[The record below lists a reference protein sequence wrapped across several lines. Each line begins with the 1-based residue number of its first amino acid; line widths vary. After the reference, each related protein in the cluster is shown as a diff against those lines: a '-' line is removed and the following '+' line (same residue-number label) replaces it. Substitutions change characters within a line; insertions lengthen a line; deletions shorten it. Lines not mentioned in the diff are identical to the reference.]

1 MLLENTLKKLVSKE
15 FYYKDLFQSI
25 IDLFYQMCLNN
36 PSCQKILL
44 PNLNYFLDMMN
55 QRIVTDHL
63 ISEIIKSN
71 ADEEHRKNFGEYLVS
86 KIINEGYFQSS
97 LIQQLIKLASDKNDS
112 ESGVSESDGENSN
125 QQFILKK
132 IIESQKFRELL
143 IMKTGTIS
151 KKIGIIKAY
160 IKKRDFCNQRNQEDD
175 EDMQQEKESL
185 GLHLAIIDLVAACAK
200 NSPFGIAQV

>member
-1 MLLENTLKKLVSKE
+1 MKKLVSKE

-25 IDLFYQMCLNN
+25 IDFFYQMCLNN

-71 ADEEHRKNFGEYLVS
+71 ADEEHRKNFAEYLVS

-97 LIQQLIKLASDKNDS
+97 LIQQLIKLASDKSDS
-112 ESGVSESDGENSN
+112 ESGVSEGDSENSN

-160 IKKRDFCNQRNQEDD
+160 IKKRDFHNQRNQEDH

-185 GLHLAIIDLVAACAK
+185 D
-200 NSPFGIAQV
+200 